1 MGTRAIEQVKRAPGE
16 VPEQLRELSSDVAG
30 EVADVVDA
38 GEEASRHPW
47 VGYMARLGYVARGL
61 LYVMTGV
68 LALQVA
74 TGAGERETDQPG
86 ALRALATSPLGTTL
100 LVAMAVG
107 LAGYALWGFVRA
119 IFDPLGKGS
128 DAKGLAQR
136 GGFLVS
142 GVAHAS
148 LLAGAVRLLAGRAG
162 SQDGGEAA
170 TSQTAWLMGQP
181 LGVWLVGLVGLLIIG
196 AGVAELY
203 LAYSKDFRKN
213 LRQEIM
219 GTHEV
224 ALATGMGR
232 AGMTARGVVFGL
244 TGGFLVVAALNAD
257 ANRSRGLDGALD
269 AVAGS
274 PFGPSML
281 GVVALGLI
289 AFGIYSALCARWMR
303 VRSG

>member
-1 MGTRAIEQVKRAPGE
+1 MGTRAIEQVKSAPE
-16 VPEQLRELSSDVAG
+16 ELPEQLGDLS
-30 EVADVVDA
+30 ADAFDA
-38 GEEASRHPW
+38 GKEVSRHPW
-47 VGYMARLGYVARGL
+47 VGRMARLGYVARGL
-61 LYVMTGV
+61 LYAMTGV

-74 TGAGERETDQPG
+74 SGAGDRETDQQG
-86 ALRALATSPLGTTL
+86 ALRALATSPLGSAL

-119 IFDPLGKGS
+119 IFDPLGKGTES
-128 DAKGLAQR
+128 KGLAQR

-142 GVAHAS
+142 GIAHAS
-148 LLAGAVRLLAGRAG
+148 LLVGAVRLLAGGAG

-181 LGVWLVGLVGLLIIG
+181 LGAWLVALAGLWIIG
-196 AGVAELY
+196 AGLAELY
-203 LAYSKDFRKN
+203 VAYSKDFQKD
-213 LRQEIM
+213 LRREIM
-219 GTHEV
+219 HTNEV
-224 ALATGMGR
+224 ALATGIGR
-232 AGMTARGVVFGL
+232 LGMTARGVVFGV

-289 AFGIYSALCARWMR
+289 AFGLYSALCARWMR